1 MAFKFKLAAVLKK
14 YEHEER
20 QVKERLAGHQQ
31 TKFELEERNRLMEE
45 EIQRALHSN
54 RAPNPVY
61 DELRKNFISNSR
73 NQILFVNQKIEQVNR
88 FIEDAQK
95 DLQRARINTRSM
107 EILKDKHYEAYKK
120 ELAKK
125 EQATFDEIATMRGG
139 QKTPF

>member
-14 YEHEER
+14 YEHEEK
-20 QVKERLAGHQQ
+20 QAKERLAGHQQ
-31 TKFELEERNRLMEE
+31 TKFELEERNRIIEE
-45 EIQRALHSN
+45 QIQKTLHTK
-54 RAPNPVY
+54 RELNPIY

-73 NQILFVNQKIEQVNR
+73 AQILFIIEKIKQVDR

-95 DLQRARINTRSM
+95 ELQRARINTKSM
-107 EILKDKHYEAYKK
+107 EILKEKHHEAYKK

-125 EQATFDEIATMRGG
+125 EQQTFDEIATMRGG